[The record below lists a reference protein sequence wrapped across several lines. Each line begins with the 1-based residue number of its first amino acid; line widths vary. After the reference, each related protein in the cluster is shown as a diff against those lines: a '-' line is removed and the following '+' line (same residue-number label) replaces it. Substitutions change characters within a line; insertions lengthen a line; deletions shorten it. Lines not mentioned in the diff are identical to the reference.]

1 MNQDKSDLISFINSS
16 INIDG
21 GFFESFE
28 KKDPSWYGSIEKDIV
43 FMKGLFEEISED
55 NDAGINSYEYSL
67 YKGIDSSVLSRDS
80 LVKHGLIKNNQID
93 YNLIVSHR

>member
-21 GFFESFE
+21 GFFGSFE
-28 KKDPSWYGSIEKDIV
+28 KKNPTWYGSIEKDID

-55 NDAGINSYEYSL
+55 NNSYEYSL
-67 YKGIDSSVLSRDS
+67 YKGINSSVLDYDS

-93 YNLIVSHR
+93 YNLIVSHH

>member
-1 MNQDKSDLISFINSS
+1 MNQDKSNLISFINSS

-28 KKDPSWYGSIEKDIV
+28 KKDPIWYGSIEKDIEV
-43 FMKGLFEEISED
+43 MKVLFEEISED
-55 NDAGINSYEYSL
+55 PDDYEYSL
-67 YKGIDSSVLSRDS
+67 YKGIDSSVLDYDS

-93 YNLIVSHR
+93 FNQIVSHR

>member
-1 MNQDKSDLISFINSS
+1 MNQDKSNLISFIISS

-28 KKDPSWYGSIEKDIV
+28 KENPVWYGSIEKDIEV
-43 FMKGLFEEISED
+43 MKVLFEEISED
-55 NDAGINSYEYSL
+55 DDPYEFSL
-67 YKGIDSSVLSRDS
+67 YKGIDSSVLDYDS

-93 YNLIVSHR
+93 FNQIVSHR

>member
-16 INIDG
+16 INLDG
-21 GFFESFE
+21 GFFMSFK
-28 KKDPSWYGSIEKDIV
+28 KKDPSWYGSIEKDID

-55 NDAGINSYEYSL
+55 NNSYEYSL
-67 YKGIDSSVLSRDS
+67 YKGIDSSVLDYDS
-80 LVKHGLIKNNQID
+80 LEKNGLIKNNQID